1 MAGIWAAVASALF
14 RPKDE
19 AERLKKENARIDKK
33 KLEIKKIK
41 MSIKN
46 RRKEKFHK
54 KLTRM
59 PAEVKMVNIDGLSR
73 TSDELVMSKLGELF
87 NVNNFQDLVSTSK
100 QIHKCLK
107 SLGCFKTVDMSV
119 EVMPD
124 TDTQYMVMPDTD
136 T

>member
-1 MAGIWAAVASALF
+1 MQPGIIISNILLIYFDFSRAAIMAGIWAAVASALL

-19 AERLKKENARIDKK
+19 AETLKKENARIDKEIENK

-41 MSIKN
+41 MTIKN

-73 TSDELVMSKLGELF
+73 TSDE
-87 NVNNFQDLVSTSK
+87 
-100 QIHKCLK
+100 
-107 SLGCFKTVDMSV
+107 
-119 EVMPD
+119 
-124 TDTQYMVMPDTD
+124 
-136 T
+136 